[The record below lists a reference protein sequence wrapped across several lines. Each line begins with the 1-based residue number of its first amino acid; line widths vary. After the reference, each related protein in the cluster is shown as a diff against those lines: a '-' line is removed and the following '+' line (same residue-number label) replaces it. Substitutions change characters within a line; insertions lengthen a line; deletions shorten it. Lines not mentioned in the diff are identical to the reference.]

1 MRRIRCITAGT
12 AALSETGAEMP
23 AGVCGR
29 RIFPLPDPS
38 VCGSGTACRTAGNRI
53 RRLEPDVAV
62 VAKLPHP
69 TGGLRREMSDIPGEK
84 RPAVSARFFQP
95 APGRSGGRQFPPPAP
110 PLPFPS
116 KTAVRGRV
124 RLPMGGEPLSCPCPS
139 VPYSG
144 LFHEPLKIARP

>member
-84 RPAVSARFFQP
+84 RPAVSARFFSAGARPFRRTAISP
-95 APGRSGGRQFPPPAP
+95 AP
-110 PLPFPS
+110 PFPS